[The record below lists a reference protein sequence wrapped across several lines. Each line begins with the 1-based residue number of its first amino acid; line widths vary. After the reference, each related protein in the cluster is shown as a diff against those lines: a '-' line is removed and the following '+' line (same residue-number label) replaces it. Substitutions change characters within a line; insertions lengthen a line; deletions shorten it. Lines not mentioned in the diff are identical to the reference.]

1 MKKIIEVKNLIKY
14 YKNIKAVD
22 DISFDVYEGSLF
34 AFLGENGAG
43 KSTTINV
50 LSTVL
55 EKNGGKVY
63 INGFDLDLDPDKI
76 RNSIGIVFQGSVL
89 DGALTVKENLITRA
103 KYYGLDKEKTKSR
116 ILELDKMLDLNEI
129 LKRRYDS
136 LSGGQKRRADIARAL
151 INKPKLIFLDEPTTG
166 LDPKTRKLVWEVI
179 NKLRKEEGLTVFLTT
194 HYMEETITA
203 DEVVIIDHGHIV
215 AAGTPSM
222 LKTKYTKNK
231 LYWYT
236 NNTDSNIKLL
246 EDNNLDYEYN
256 VDYFVI
262 PFINYKDI
270 LEFIYLNKDKITNF
284 EVIKGNMDD
293 VFLTVT
299 GRKLGE

>member
-1 MKKIIEVKNLIKY
+1 M
-14 YKNIKAVD
+14 
-22 DISFDVYEGSLF
+22 
-34 AFLGENGAG
+34 
-43 KSTTINV
+43 
-50 LSTVL
+50 
-55 EKNGGKVY
+55 
-63 INGFDLDLDPDKI
+63 
-76 RNSIGIVFQGSVL
+76 
-89 DGALTVKENLITRA
+89 KENLITRA

-116 ILELDKMLDLNEI
+116 ILELDEMLDLNEI

-136 LSGGQKRRADIARAL
+136 LSGGQRRRADIARAL